1 MNPDEVRSRLSSVE
15 DPDLGDDIV
24 SLGLV
29 NAIDVDAE
37 TIRLSLALGAPYA
50 PNESQI
56 ADRVRAALAD
66 TDREI
71 ELTAAMPPGLHTDE
85 EVLPNIQNIIAV
97 ASGKG
102 GVGKSTVSVNLAA
115 GLAKRGARVGL
126 FDTDIYGPNVP
137 RMVDSEDAPE
147 ATDDKTLIP
156 PEQYGLKL
164 MSMDFLV
171 GPDDPVIWRGPMV
184 HKMLTQLV
192 EGEGGVS
199 TGEFGQLLVVDVR
212 CVRRWWLRRGETG
225 CRCLLTTRTACEGD
239 HGECAG
245 SGEHV
250 SSVHVCTF
258 FTEDMGFL
266 NVHIGISSSSSGQ
279 ESTDSRIRP
288 SCLIQRSPTETL
300 DSRFRP
306 RHSTE
311 LTETLESTVP
321 DRDAFSV
328 DRQSASM
335 GADEL
340 AWKTN
345 ERDVVY
351 SCPGFDIINERVT
364 LPNGVET
371 DYDHLHDVPAVV
383 VIPLTPDG
391 EVVVIEEWRQSVKRV
406 HRGFPAGSLEP
417 GDDDL
422 ATAARRELEEETGY
436 VAESI
441 TYLDEFEPANGV
453 MDARFTYVLA
463 EGCRPEGEQDL
474 DHNESIRVDITTMER
489 LEARLREG
497 TLDDGRTALG
507 LLLYQF
513 SRNDT

>member
-15 DPDLGDDIV
+15 DPDLDDDIG

-56 ADRVRAALAD
+56 ANEVRAALAD

-71 ELTAAMPPGLHTDE
+71 ELTAAMPSGLHTDE

-192 EGEGGVS
+192 EDVEW
-199 TGEFGQLLVVDVR
+199 GQLDYLVVDLPPGTGDTQLTVLQTLPLTGAVIVTTPQEVAIDDAVKGLRMFGEHETPVLGIVENMSSFRCPDCGGSHDIFGSGGGEEFADEENLPFLGAIPLDPAIRAGGDGGEPIVR
-212 CVRRWWLRRGETG
+212 SDGETATAFQAMTERVANNIGIVRRQQASTHTK
-225 CRCLLTTRTACEGD
+225 TT
-239 HGECAG
+239 
-245 SGEHV
+245 
-250 SSVHVCTF
+250 
-258 FTEDMGFL
+258 
-266 NVHIGISSSSSGQ
+266 
-279 ESTDSRIRP
+279 
-288 SCLIQRSPTETL
+288 
-300 DSRFRP
+300 
-306 RHSTE
+306 
-311 LTETLESTVP
+311 
-321 DRDAFSV
+321 
-328 DRQSASM
+328 
-335 GADEL
+335 
-340 AWKTN
+340 
-345 ERDVVY
+345 
-351 SCPGFDIINERVT
+351 
-364 LPNGVET
+364 
-371 DYDHLHDVPAVV
+371 
-383 VIPLTPDG
+383 
-391 EVVVIEEWRQSVKRV
+391 
-406 HRGFPAGSLEP
+406 
-417 GDDDL
+417 
-422 ATAARRELEEETGY
+422 
-436 VAESI
+436 
-441 TYLDEFEPANGV
+441 
-453 MDARFTYVLA
+453 
-463 EGCRPEGEQDL
+463 PEQ
-474 DHNESIRVDITTMER
+474 
-489 LEARLREG
+489 
-497 TLDDGRTALG
+497 
-507 LLLYQF
+507 
-513 SRNDT
+513 